1 MEKENAQA
9 ILQEGIKMKG
19 EDIDE
24 YLAKF
29 EELVR
34 LAGYRFDMP
43 QTIETFAEGLPMG
56 LYQKILEMD
65 RPNTYEQWKHA
76 AIQRQQL
83 YMRLKARLNT
93 HRGRG
98 TNHQPTW
105 RGGWMPQGQLPDPN
119 AMDTSAG
126 QTQGRIMGS
135 EDINFNTPPY
145 APQGGF
151 LARQGGRGG
160 RP

>member
-9 ILQEGIKMKG
+9 ILRDGIKMKG

-34 LAGYRFDMP
+34 LASYRFDIP

-83 YMRLKARLNT
+83 YICLKARLSA
-93 HRGRG
+93 HRGRN
-98 TNHQPTW
+98 TSHQPAQQ
-105 RGGWMPQGQLPDPN
+105 GGWMPQGQLTNPN

-126 QTQGRIMGS
+126 
-135 EDINFNTPPY
+135 
-145 APQGGF
+145 
-151 LARQGGRGG
+151 
-160 RP
+160 